1 MLNFGASVQLI
12 AVSSLL
18 IKVTGSG
25 AATGFSIVCAP
36 LPGIIFS
43 LFGGKIGDKFRAKRL
58 LVAFDVVRGLTV
70 ILFIFCKSV
79 VTAII
84 LLLALSII
92 ETLYYP
98 SKNKLIAMILKKDD
112 LVSGNAL
119 LSGGIGAVNLLT
131 PVLAGVAVSLLGV
144 NTAFLTIGA
153 SYLLSAAFLSSI
165 KATNLKG
172 RAVITDGKKS
182 GTAADSFRICFKN
195 KLLRKVILTA
205 AVIDYCTI
213 VVNIAF
219 YSFAFDYMK
228 VSSGY
233 WGAYLSI
240 LYGMNIVSML
250 ILMRYKSFF
259 RKKEIASINVLLF
272 CLSAVWLFYSATQ
285 SRVLVL
291 AAGAVEG
298 ICNSLCVT
306 LITTCILENSK
317 KGYTARIFGVQYVLS
332 SFAKLI
338 GAVFTYAML
347 RRLSFRFIFIS
358 SAAIIAAYAFC
369 AVLTP
374 AERLSDQAAKE

>member
-25 AATGFSIVCAP
+25 TVTGFSIVCAP

-58 LVAFDVVRGLTV
+58 LVAFDVARGLTV
-70 ILFIFCKSV
+70 SLFIFCKSV
-79 VTAII
+79 VTALV
-84 LLLALSII
+84 LLLILSII

-98 SKNKLIAMILKKDD
+98 SKNKIIAMILKKDD

-131 PVLAGVAVSLLGV
+131 PVLAGIAVSFLGV
-144 NTAFLTIGA
+144 NAAFLAIGA
-153 SYLLSAAFLSSI
+153 SYLLSAAFLSCI
-165 KATNLKG
+165 KTKYFKNRTVKTG
-172 RAVITDGKKS
+172 SRKS
-182 GTAADSFRICFKN
+182 DAAESFRICFNN

-213 VVNIAF
+213 AVNIAF

-272 CLSAVWLFYSATQ
+272 CLSAVWLFYSAMQ
-285 SRVLVL
+285 SRIFVL

-332 SFAKLI
+332 SFAKLL
-338 GAVFTYAML
+338 GAVFTYTLL
-347 RRLSFRFIFIS
+347 RRFSFRFIFIS

-369 AVLTP
+369 AILTP
-374 AERLSDQAAKE
+374 AEKLSDQAAK